1 MLKVTCLACDKPYAE
16 FNISPTGALKF
27 ARFPNSTNPHMLDID
42 KHMRY
47 VVASMP
53 DNPNTE

>member
-27 ARFPNSTNPHMLDID
+27 ARFPNSTNLRMFDFD
-42 KHMRY
+42 KHLRY
-47 VVASMP
+47 VVASMALP
-53 DNPNTE
+53 PNPE

>member
-1 MLKVTCLACDKPYAE
+1 MLKVICLACDKPFAE
-16 FNISPTGALKF
+16 FNISPTGTLKF
-27 ARFPNSTNPHMLDID
+27 AGLPNGTNPHMFDID

-53 DNPNTE
+53 DPPNPE